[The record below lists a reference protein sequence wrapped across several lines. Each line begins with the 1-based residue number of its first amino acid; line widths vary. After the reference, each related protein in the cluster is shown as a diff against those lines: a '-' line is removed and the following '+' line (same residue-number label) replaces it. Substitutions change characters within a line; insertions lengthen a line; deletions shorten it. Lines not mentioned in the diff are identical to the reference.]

1 MDRLIRN
8 KYIISLVVVICL
20 ITIGMTNNLR
30 FELVFW
36 ENVIRWFAGAVLLY
50 STWLC
55 YDWVTANKANKSWRY
70 KLFAFILTII
80 MSGLLFFMMRFVI
93 TDDEFLSDLPKIYY
107 RFILSLI
114 LLIFIQFSIESIDQ
128 ARKIKL
134 RNMILEHEN
143 LGAQYRLLVV
153 QVNPHFLFNSLSTL
167 RSMIRLKDENS
178 EKFVLNL
185 SDLYREFLKKRDNET
200 ATLGE
205 ELELLNSYYFMLEM
219 RFENMLTLEININ
232 KDSLEYRLPV
242 FSLITLLE
250 NCVKHNI
257 ISSSQPLRI
266 SIFQNTV
273 SDIIVKNTL
282 KLKSSSESMGIGLK
296 NLEKRYDILGEK
308 NGLSFIHKSEVFGV
322 KLKLLTKNEYLNN

>member
-143 LGAQYRLLVV
+143 LEAQYRLLVD